1 MSCSG
6 FPVGPRREPRLD
18 NQGDLWEVHSQ
29 VPRLE
34 GRSHNI
40 LVFSE
45 QLCLSSLEA
54 ESIRMITEVE
64 MGKGGK
70 EGFPGAGVFK
80 ALVRPKMKF
89 SMPEHE
95 H

>member
-18 NQGDLWEVHSQ
+18 NQGDLWGGSQ
-29 VPRLE
+29 APRPE

-70 EGFPGAGVFK
+70 EGFPGADVFK
-80 ALVRPKMKF
+80 ALVLAKNEIF
-89 SMPEHE
+89 DA
-95 H
+95 